1 MYIASLLKSCQ
12 SPIVF
17 FKLKNQITSVIYI
30 MYTDSTYQHEI
41 PFVSVITIMLL
52 SVPHDYILLDYTIMV
67 CFSGSITPQEIMS
80 LTLKTYLTLFSK
92 DVST

>member
-1 MYIASLLKSCQ
+1 MHTHSI
-12 SPIVF
+12 
-17 FKLKNQITSVIYI
+17 
-30 MYTDSTYQHEI
+30 YQHEI
-41 PFVSVITIMLL
+41 PFVIVITIMFS

-67 CFSGSITPQEIMS
+67 YFSGSITPQEIMS